1 MARKTKYKPDFPAK
15 AEKLAEQGLI
25 DTQIAKKLGISHES
39 LYQYQNKYP
48 EFYEAIKRGKAES
61 DQEVVDSLRKKAV
74 GFEYI
79 EVATE
84 AKVDDKGVETITSKK
99 TTKKYYP
106 PDTGATAFW
115 LKNRQPNEWR
125 DVRQIEANI
134 GGGVH
139 LIADKSTKEDLD
151 GIKEFG
157 TRRPGGSD
165 DGIQEE
171 SEGS

>member
-1 MARKTKYKPDFPAK
+1 MARPTKYKADFPGK

-25 DTQIAKKLGISHES
+25 DTQIAKKLHISGATYY
-39 LYQYQNKYP
+39 LFQNEYP
-48 EFYEAIKRGKAES
+48 EFSEAIKRGKAES

-74 GFEYI
+74 GFEYT

-125 DVRQIEANI
+125 DVRQIEGNL
-134 GGGVH
+134 GGAV
-139 LIADKSTKEDLD
+139 IIMADESTKKLLD
-151 GIKEFG
+151 GIEKLG
-157 TRRPGGSD
+157 TKSPKDRDDEDVSSD
-165 DGIQEE
+165 D
-171 SEGS
+171 

>member
-1 MARKTKYKPDFPAK
+1 MARPTKYKPDFPQR

-25 DTQIAKKLGISHES
+25 DTQIAKKLHISGATYY
-39 LYQYQNKYP
+39 LFQNEYP
-48 EFYEAIKRGKAES
+48 EFSEAIKRGKAES

-84 AKVDDKGVETITSKK
+84 VKVDDKGVETITSKK

-115 LKNRQPNEWR
+115 LKNRQPSEWR
-125 DVRQIEANI
+125 DVRQIEGNI
-134 GGGVH
+134 NGGVH
-139 LIADKSTKEDLD
+139 LIADKATKEDLD

-157 TRRPGGSD
+157 SRRPSDSD

-171 SEGS
+171 SKGS

>member
-1 MARKTKYKPDFPAK
+1 MARPTKYKADFPGK

-25 DTQIAKKLGISHES
+25 DTQIAKKLHISVGTYYE
-39 LYQYQNKYP
+39 YQNEYP
-48 EFYEAIKRGKAES
+48 EFSEAIKRGKAES

-74 GFEYI
+74 GFEYT

-84 AKVDDKGVETITSKK
+84 AKVDDKGVEIITSKK

-125 DVRQIEANI
+125 DVRQIEGNL
-134 GGGVH
+134 GGAV
-139 LIADKSTKEDLD
+139 IIMADESTKKLLD
-151 GIKEFG
+151 GIEKLG
-157 TRRPGGSD
+157 TKSPKDRDDEDVSSD
-165 DGIQEE
+165 D
-171 SEGS
+171 